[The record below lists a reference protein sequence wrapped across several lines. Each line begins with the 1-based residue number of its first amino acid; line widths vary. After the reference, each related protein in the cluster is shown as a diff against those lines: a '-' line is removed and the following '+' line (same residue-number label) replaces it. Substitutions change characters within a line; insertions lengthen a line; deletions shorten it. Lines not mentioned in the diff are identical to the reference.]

1 MSSAA
6 EAIPDDEMSQF
17 RQFMHI
23 FSQGEVIL
31 VEGKSDDDSLFLLR
45 EGTVG
50 VYRRLGDENKLFAT
64 IDAINIFGEMALIM
78 DAPRSASVVAQSEEV
93 VVYKIQRQNL
103 KSILANPTWSDSLIS
118 RLVNDLKSADDQII
132 SLGEKNIQLKAKY
145 EKLTSGAALLLS
157 ALHELIHYL
166 SNAGMQHAKIWH
178 FFYAFEGMTQK
189 YLRGEAPEIGE
200 QMVALDKNA
209 LSTLQEENYLPELLK
224 PIISRKL

>member
-1 MSSAA
+1 MSSAVD
-6 EAIPDDEMSQF
+6 AIPDDEMSQY
-17 RQFMHI
+17 RQFMQV

-50 VYRRLGDENKLFAT
+50 VYRRLGDENKLVAN

-78 DAPRSASVVAQSEEV
+78 DAPRSASVVAQSDEV

-132 SLGEKNIQLKAKY
+132 KMGEANLLLEAKN
-145 EKLTSGAALLLS
+145 EKLASGAGLILA
-157 ALHELIHYL
+157 AHHELIQYL
-166 SNAGMQHAKIWH
+166 SSAGMESHKTWR
-178 FFYAFEGMTQK
+178 FFFEFEAMTQK
-189 YLRGEAPEIGE
+189 YLRAEAPDVGE
-200 QMVALDKNA
+200 KMADLDKKA
-209 LSTLQEENYLPELLK
+209 LLALQSQNYLPEVLK
-224 PIISRKL
+224 TINSKK